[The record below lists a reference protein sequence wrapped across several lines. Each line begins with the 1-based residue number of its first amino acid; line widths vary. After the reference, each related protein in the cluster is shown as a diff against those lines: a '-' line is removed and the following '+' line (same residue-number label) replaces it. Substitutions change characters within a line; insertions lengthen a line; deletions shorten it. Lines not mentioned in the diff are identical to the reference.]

1 MAIRV
6 KYMGQPDQIIFFQ
19 TTGSNV
25 LELSNGKPNQ
35 HSSLSK
41 NVTIKIDFD
50 NPVTLHKL
58 FDFH

>member
-1 MAIRV
+1 
-6 KYMGQPDQIIFFQ
+6 MGQPDQIIFFQ